1 MARMFTTVPP
11 RPLIAIGLAAAML
24 ALAVP
29 PAVHAADAV
38 LYRIF
43 LRDGGSVISYGDYAR
58 VGDRVI
64 FSVPVGGSGETPSLQ
79 VVTVPES
86 AVDWER
92 TDRYADAARAK
103 RYADTRGEAE
113 FSRLSQQ
120 IADALSRVSF
130 TKDPAER
137 LAIADKARRQLAD
150 WPTRSYGYRAAD
162 VAQLAGV
169 LDEVVSELR
178 VAAGLSRFD
187 LTLVGGTVLPPPS
200 DELLPA
206 PSDQERL
213 EQALTAARL
222 TAEPTERLSL
232 LRSIWRTLTSGELT
246 GAWTTPMRARVSS
259 ELARE
264 LRTERAYA
272 QLVTRTLARAD
283 ARVRRADVRGVEA
296 LVSTV
301 LQADKQLGGARPGTV
316 ASLLA
321 TLDTRIEKARQARLA
336 LDGWQLRKGV
346 IQAYRE
352 SVGQSI
358 ALLEQVR
365 PWLEDVRQ
373 LAGPTPALLDRLEQ
387 RAGQAQR
394 QIAAFHAPTEL
405 EGAHAL
411 LLAASRMAGL
421 AAATRRRAIAS
432 GEMPT
437 AWEASSAAAGALM
450 MLERA
455 VADLE
460 TLSRPPQIK

>member
-1 MARMFTTVPP
+1 
-11 RPLIAIGLAAAML
+11 
-24 ALAVP
+24 
-29 PAVHAADAV
+29 
-38 LYRIF
+38 
-43 LRDGGSVISYGDYAR
+43 
-58 VGDRVI
+58 
-64 FSVPVGGSGETPSLQ
+64 
-79 VVTVPES
+79 
-86 AVDWER
+86 
-92 TDRYADAARAK
+92 
-103 RYADTRGEAE
+103 
-113 FSRLSQQ
+113 
-120 IADALSRVSF
+120 
-130 TKDPAER
+130 
-137 LAIADKARRQLAD
+137 
-150 WPTRSYGYRAAD
+150 
-162 VAQLAGV
+162 
-169 LDEVVSELR
+169 
-178 VAAGLSRFD
+178 
-187 LTLVGGTVLPPPS
+187 
-200 DELLPA
+200 
-206 PSDQERL
+206 
-213 EQALTAARL
+213 
-222 TAEPTERLSL
+222 
-232 LRSIWRTLTSGELT
+232 
-246 GAWTTPMRARVSS
+246 MRARVSS

-411 LLAASRMAGL
+411 LLAASRMAAL